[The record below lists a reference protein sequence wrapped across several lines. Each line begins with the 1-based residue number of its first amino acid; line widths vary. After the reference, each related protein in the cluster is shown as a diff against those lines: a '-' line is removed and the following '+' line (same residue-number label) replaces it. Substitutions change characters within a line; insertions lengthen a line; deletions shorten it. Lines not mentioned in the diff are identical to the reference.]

1 MVPGGWRGQKW
12 HCWYNPVCFP
22 MKSLIE
28 WMEIPSFSIIYIYL
42 LSFNIMKLPKSH
54 GNPMEIPWKSHEVHL
69 KKMSRC
75 SKTSDPQQKGDVVRD
90 PICPLPSS
98 YDCYIA
104 IEHGT

>member
-1 MVPGGWRGQKW
+1 
-12 HCWYNPVCFP
+12 
-22 MKSLIE
+22 
-28 WMEIPSFSIIYIYL
+28 
-42 LSFNIMKLPKSH
+42 
-54 GNPMEIPWKSHEVHL
+54 MEIPWKSHEVHL